1 MAEAIINVPQVKK
14 CVQVVLLNDID
25 EQCRKLC
32 AKTTQEPSVLRVSRK
47 DHTHLSEFK
56 WISIL
61 REMKDKALDVLDFL
75 TTIAIARIK
84 EDEAQIAPL
93 CSAFGI
99 LMNIRSGELS
109 LVQKINTVIL
119 GAGSAT
125 KKVIAFLFQCVHNL

>member
-47 DHTHLSEFK
+47 DTNNLSEFK
-56 WISIL
+56 CISIL
-61 REMKDKALDVLDFL
+61 REMKDKAPVVLDFL

-84 EDEAQIAPL
+84 EDESQIAPCVL
-93 CSAFGI
+93 
-99 LMNIRSGELS
+99 R
-109 LVQKINTVIL
+109 LVYL
-119 GAGSAT
+119 
-125 KKVIAFLFQCVHNL
+125 

>member
-1 MAEAIINVPQVKK
+1 MTLTNNAEN
-14 CVQVVLLNDID
+14 
-25 EQCRKLC
+25 C
-32 AKTTQEPSVLRVSRK
+32 AQEPSVLCVSRK
-47 DHTHLSEFK
+47 DQKHISEFK

-61 REMKDKALDVLDFL
+61 QEMKDKAPDVLDFL

-99 LMNIRSGELS
+99 LMNLRSRELS

-125 KKVIAFLFQCVHNL
+125 KMVIAFIFQCVHNL